1 MATRKLLLIIAEAAL
16 EKNLIA
22 DAKRFG
28 AHGYT
33 VSDVRGAS
41 QEGERDG
48 EWEFSRSIE
57 MKVICSETVAQTL
70 AQHLLSSY
78 CQHYSITMFI
88 AEGEVLR
95 PERF

>member
-48 EWEFSRSIE
+48 EWEFSRSDR
-57 MKVICSETVAQTL
+57 KSVV
-70 AQHLLSSY
+70 
-78 CQHYSITMFI
+78 
-88 AEGEVLR
+88 
-95 PERF
+95 

>member
-1 MATRKLLLIIAEAAL
+1 MEKRKLLLVIAEAVI

-22 DAKRFG
+22 DARKFG

-33 VSDVRGAS
+33 VSEVRGAN

-57 MKVICSETVAQTL
+57 MKVICPNTVAQKL
-70 AQHLLSSY
+70 AEHILATY
-78 CQHYSITMFI
+78 CQHYSVTMFI

-95 PERF
+95 PEKF

>member
-48 EWEFSRSIE
+48 EDRKS
-57 MKVICSETVAQTL
+57 VV
-70 AQHLLSSY
+70 
-78 CQHYSITMFI
+78 
-88 AEGEVLR
+88 
-95 PERF
+95 